1 MVPKTGENVRKS
13 VQKRRQSRKAVME
26 HRMKGKL
33 ALLFTIIVLT
43 LIGVN
48 VRLAYI
54 NRTNGDKYTKKV
66 LAQQDTASTLLPY
79 RRGDILD
86 RNGTILATSEKVY
99 NLILDPKVLLQNKDE
114 DAEKDCVEP
123 TIQALTECFE
133 LDEAELRT
141 TLSEKKDS
149 SYVPLLRQLTKD
161 ETAAFREIQED
172 KERGTKIKGVWF
184 EDSYIRRYPNNS
196 LACHVVGYTVTGNQ
210 GQTGIEEE
218 YSNIL
223 NGTNGR
229 SYNYLNEDLEQSKS
243 VKAPTDGNSVV
254 SAIDITLQGI
264 VEKYIDKF
272 IEDYTNKN
280 IEGPAAKNIGVIMM
294 DPQTGEILA
303 MAGDVDFDLNDPHD
317 LVENGYIPQ
326 EIYDAIES
334 NPHILVDQGYMLERE
349 YQQLETNGKLDKE
362 NLVLFLQNQMWRNF
376 CISDGFEP
384 GSTVKPLTVAGALE
398 TGTINDSMT
407 FLCDGKQVI
416 VEGQKPIT
424 CAKKAGH
431 GIITLEGSLM
441 FSCNDALMQIAA
453 MEGYDNF
460 LKYQQIF
467 NIGLKTNIDL
477 PGETN
482 NASTVF
488 SKDTIG
494 PTELATS
501 SFGQGYNMTM
511 IQVASAFSSVIN
523 GGYYYKPHVVKKIL
537 DSNGGTVENI
547 NPVLVKQ
554 TVSAKTSS
562 LIRQYLYHTMYGEA
576 DGNGN
581 NATGKKARV
590 AGYAMGGKT
599 GTAEKI
605 PRSARKYLVSFIGF
619 APVDNPQVVCYVVVD
634 EPNAAS
640 SETQASSSFAQ
651 EIFKN
656 IMKEAM
662 PYLNIYP
669 TEEIPADM
677 QDEVDAEN
685 AAKAQQKAEQE
696 GEEGG
701 EEGEEDMGGDEP
713 APEGVL
719 TDPNTGEQVKMPT
732 EKDLEGQEDEGVL
745 GGIESPLLG
754 NEESGE
760 QSPESPESPGEP

>member
-1 MVPKTGENVRKS
+1 
-13 VQKRRQSRKAVME
+13 
-26 HRMKGKL
+26 MKGKL
-33 ALLFTIIVLT
+33 ALLFTIIVLA
-43 LIGVN
+43 LIGVDI
-48 VRLAYI
+48 RLAYI
-54 NRTNGDKYTKKV
+54 NKTNGEKYTKKV

-79 RRGDILD
+79 KRGDILD

-99 NLILDPKVLLQNKDE
+99 NLILDPKVLLQNKSD
-114 DAEKDCVEP
+114 DAKKDCVEP
-123 TIQALTECFE
+123 TLRALLENFE
-133 LDEAELRT
+133 LDEAELRAI
-141 TLSEKKDS
+141 LSEKKDS
-149 SYVPLLRQLTKD
+149 SYVPLLRQLSKD
-161 ETAAFREIQED
+161 ETAAFRELQED
-172 KERGTKIKGVWF
+172 KERGARIKGVWF

-218 YSNIL
+218 YSSVL

-229 SYNYLNEDLEQSKS
+229 SYNYLNEDLEQEKS
-243 VKAPTDGNSVV
+243 VKIPTDGDSIV
-254 SAIDITLQGI
+254 STIDVTLQGI

-272 IEDYTNKN
+272 IQDYTNKN

-303 MAGDVDFDLNDPHD
+303 MAGDVDFDLNDPFD
-317 LVENGYIPQ
+317 LVKNGYLPQ
-326 EIYDAIES
+326 EILDAMEG

-349 YQQLETNGKLDKE
+349 YNQLESNGKLDKE
-362 NLVLFLQNQMWRNF
+362 NLVLFLQNQMWRNY

-398 TGTINDSMT
+398 TGTVSDSTT
-407 FLCDGKQVI
+407 FLCDGGQVI
-416 VEGQKPIT
+416 VEGQKPIK
-424 CAKKAGH
+424 CAKKNGH
-431 GIITLEGSLM
+431 GIISLEGSLM
-441 FSCNDALMQIAA
+441 FSCNDALMQIGAK
-453 MEGYDNF
+453 EGYDNF

-467 NIGLKTNIDL
+467 NMGLKTNIDL

-488 SKDTIG
+488 TRDNIG

-501 SFGQGYNMTM
+501 SFGQGYNATM

-523 GGYYYKPHVVKKIL
+523 GGYYYKPHVVKKVL

-576 DGNGN
+576 DSNGN
-581 NATGKKARV
+581 NPTGKKGRV

-634 EPNAAS
+634 EPNAADS
-640 SETQASSSFAQ
+640 TTQASSTFAQ

-685 AAKAQQKAEQE
+685 AAKAEQQAEQE
-696 GEEGG
+696 GEESGQEG
-701 EEGEEDMGGDEP
+701 EDPEGEEPES
-713 APEGVL
+713 EGVL
-719 TDPNTGEQVKMPT
+719 TDPNTGEQVRMPT
-732 EKDLEGQEDEGVL
+732 EEEVEEEGDTGFL
-745 GGIESPLLG
+745 NGIVSPLLG
-754 NEESGE
+754 DEDEKPQEPQEPEEPQE
-760 QSPESPESPGEP
+760 E

>member
-1 MVPKTGENVRKS
+1 
-13 VQKRRQSRKAVME
+13 
-26 HRMKGKL
+26 MKGKL
-33 ALLFTIIVLT
+33 ALLFTIIVLA
-43 LIGVN
+43 LIGVDI
-48 VRLAYI
+48 RLAYI
-54 NRTNGDKYTKKV
+54 NKTNGEKYTKKV

-79 RRGDILD
+79 KRGDILD

-99 NLILDPKVLLQNKDE
+99 NLILDPKVLLQNKSD
-114 DAEKDCVEP
+114 DAKKDCVEP
-123 TIQALTECFE
+123 TLRALLENFE
-133 LDEAELRT
+133 LDEAELRAI
-141 TLSEKKDS
+141 LSEKKDS
-149 SYVPLLRQLTKD
+149 SYVPLLRQLSKD
-161 ETAAFREIQED
+161 ETAAFRELQED
-172 KERGTKIKGVWF
+172 KERGARIKGVWF

-218 YSNIL
+218 YSSVL

-229 SYNYLNEDLEQSKS
+229 SYNYLNEDLEQEKS
-243 VKAPTDGNSVV
+243 VKIPTDGDSIV
-254 SAIDITLQGI
+254 STIDVTLQGI

-272 IEDYTNKN
+272 IQDYTNKN

-303 MAGDVDFDLNDPHD
+303 MAGDVDFDLNDPFD
-317 LVENGYIPQ
+317 LVKNGYLPQ
-326 EIYDAIES
+326 EILDAMEG

-349 YQQLETNGKLDKE
+349 YNQLESNGKLDKE
-362 NLVLFLQNQMWRNF
+362 NLVLFLQNQMWRNY

-398 TGTINDSMT
+398 TGTVSDSTT
-407 FLCDGKQVI
+407 FLCDGGQVI
-416 VEGQKPIT
+416 VEGQKPIK
-424 CAKKAGH
+424 CAKKNGH
-431 GIITLEGSLM
+431 GIISLEGSLM
-441 FSCNDALMQIAA
+441 FSCNDALMQIGAK
-453 MEGYDNF
+453 EGYDNF

-467 NIGLKTNIDL
+467 NMGLKTNIDL

-488 SKDTIG
+488 TRDNIG

-501 SFGQGYNMTM
+501 SFGQGYNATM

-523 GGYYYKPHVVKKIL
+523 GGYYYKPHVVKKVL

-562 LIRQYLYHTMYGEA
+562 LIRQYLYHTMYGEM
-576 DGNGN
+576 DSNGN
-581 NATGKKARV
+581 NPTGKKARV

-634 EPNAAS
+634 EPNAADS
-640 SETQASSSFAQ
+640 TTQASSAFAQ

-685 AAKAQQKAEQE
+685 AAKAEQQAEQE
-696 GEEGG
+696 GEESGQEG
-701 EEGEEDMGGDEP
+701 EDPEGEEPES
-713 APEGVL
+713 EGVL
-719 TDPNTGEQVKMPT
+719 TDPNTGEQVRMPT
-732 EKDLEGQEDEGVL
+732 EEEVEEEGDTGFL
-745 GGIESPLLG
+745 NGIVSPLLG
-754 NEESGE
+754 DEDEKPQEPQEPEEPQE
-760 QSPESPESPGEP
+760 E

>member
-1 MVPKTGENVRKS
+1 
-13 VQKRRQSRKAVME
+13 ME

-33 ALLFTIIVLT
+33 ALLFTIIVLA
-43 LIGVN
+43 LIGVDI
-48 VRLAYI
+48 RLAYI
-54 NRTNGDKYTKKV
+54 NKTNGEKYTKKV

-79 RRGDILD
+79 KRGDILD

-99 NLILDPKVLLQNKDE
+99 NLILDPKVLLQNKSD
-114 DAEKDCVEP
+114 DAKKDCVEP
-123 TIQALTECFE
+123 TLRALLENFE
-133 LDEAELRT
+133 LDEAELRAI
-141 TLSEKKDS
+141 LSEKKDS
-149 SYVPLLRQLTKD
+149 SYVPLLRQLSKD
-161 ETAAFREIQED
+161 ETAAFRELQED
-172 KERGTKIKGVWF
+172 KERGARIKGVWF

-218 YSNIL
+218 YSSVL

-229 SYNYLNEDLEQSKS
+229 SYNYLNEDLEQEKS
-243 VKAPTDGNSVV
+243 VKIPTDGDSIV
-254 SAIDITLQGI
+254 STIDVTLQGI

-272 IEDYTNKN
+272 IQDYTNKN

-303 MAGDVDFDLNDPHD
+303 MAGDVDFDLNDPFD
-317 LVENGYIPQ
+317 LVKNGYLPQ
-326 EIYDAIES
+326 EILDAMEG

-349 YQQLETNGKLDKE
+349 YNQLESNGKLDKE
-362 NLVLFLQNQMWRNF
+362 NLVLFLQNQMWRNY

-398 TGTINDSMT
+398 TGTVSDSTT
-407 FLCDGKQVI
+407 FLCDGGQVI
-416 VEGQKPIT
+416 VEGQKPIK
-424 CAKKAGH
+424 CAKKTGH
-431 GIITLEGSLM
+431 GIISLEGSLM
-441 FSCNDALMQIAA
+441 FSCNDALMQIGAK
-453 MEGYDNF
+453 EGYDNF

-467 NIGLKTNIDL
+467 NMGLKTNIDL

-488 SKDTIG
+488 TRDNIG

-501 SFGQGYNMTM
+501 SFGQGYNATM

-523 GGYYYKPHVVKKIL
+523 GGYYYKPHVVKKVL

-576 DGNGN
+576 DSNGN
-581 NATGKKARV
+581 NPTGKKGRV

-634 EPNAAS
+634 EPNAADS
-640 SETQASSSFAQ
+640 TTQASSTFAQ

-685 AAKAQQKAEQE
+685 AAKAEQQTEQE

-701 EEGEEDMGGDEP
+701 QEGEEPEGEEP
-713 APEGVL
+713 IPEGVL

-732 EKDLEGQEDEGVL
+732 EEEVEEEGDTGFL
-745 GGIESPLLG
+745 NGIVSPLLG
-754 NEESGE
+754 NEREEGQE
-760 QSPESPESPGEP
+760 PQEPQEPEE